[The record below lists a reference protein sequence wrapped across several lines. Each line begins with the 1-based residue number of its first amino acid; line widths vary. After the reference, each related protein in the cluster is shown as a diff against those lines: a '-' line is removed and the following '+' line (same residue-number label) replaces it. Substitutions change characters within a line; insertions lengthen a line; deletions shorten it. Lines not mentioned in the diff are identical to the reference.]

1 MELNEKNTEDLKSK
15 FSKGKRLIQIL
26 TIILVI
32 VFGFYVYALFTSNE
46 YRDSYSLIIISLM
59 LIVVFYDKK
68 IKKVKA
74 ELDSRE

>member
-1 MELNEKNTEDLKSK
+1 MELKEKNTEDLKSK

-74 ELDSRE
+74 ELGSRE

>member
-1 MELNEKNTEDLKSK
+1 MELKEKNTEDLKSK